1 MRSVVDGPARILDA
15 AFEALVEEG
24 PGFPVSSVV
33 RRAEVSKA
41 LVFHHFA
48 TREGLLDAMAARVL
62 EETQAGLA
70 RLDEDYPNP
79 RDRLAALGRTLL
91 EDPRDLAAS
100 VRHVHQFWLQDDAE
114 GNCRASLR
122 DALVADYVAAT
133 LREGV
138 ATGALRNADAE
149 DVAGLLL
156 GRWHAA
162 TTLVATGRRVDF
174 EREADRLASDL
185 AALCFP

>member
-1 MRSVVDGPARILDA
+1 MDGPARILDA

-24 PGFPVSSVV
+24 PGFPIASVV
-33 RRAEVSKA
+33 ARADVSKG

-48 TREGLLDAMAARVL
+48 TREGLLDAMAARIL

-70 RLDEDYPNP
+70 HLDRDYPNP
-79 RDRLAALGRTLL
+79 RDRLTALARTLL
-91 EDPRDLAAS
+91 EDPRDLPVS
-100 VRHVHQFWLQDDAE
+100 VRHVHQFWLLDDAE
-114 GNCRASLR
+114 GACRGALR

-138 ATGALRNADAE
+138 ATGALRSADAE
-149 DVAGLLL
+149 AVATLLL
-156 GRWHAA
+156 GRWHAV

-174 EREADRLASDL
+174 EREADRVASDL